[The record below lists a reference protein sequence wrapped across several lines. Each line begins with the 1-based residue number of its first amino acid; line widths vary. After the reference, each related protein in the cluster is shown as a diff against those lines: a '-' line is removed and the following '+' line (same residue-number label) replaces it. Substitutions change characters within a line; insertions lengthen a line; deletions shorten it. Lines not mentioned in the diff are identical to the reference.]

1 MTIILYIELYKMFKG
16 RIRHIIRYVIP
27 YVSTKITKSF
37 IYSFGPTNW
46 NVNRLTP
53 PCLIVM
59 I

>member
-1 MTIILYIELYKMFKG
+1 MTIILYIEFYKMFKG
-16 RIRHIIRYVIP
+16 RINIIVYVIP
-27 YVSTKITKSF
+27 YVSTNITKSF

-53 PCLIVM
+53 PCLIIM